1 MKIGFIG
8 AGNMASA
15 IVEGMVQKGFSKPE
29 NIYLY
34 DIATEKVQAFAEK
47 IGAHALSDPQEVIKT
62 VDTLILAVK
71 PNVIKGVLLEAKD
84 AILQNDPLIVSIAA
98 GMRWSVKVQRLFA
111 EIQVPQKKTSQR
123 SLIYLMQS
131 AKPGR

>member
-47 IGAHALSDPQEVIKT
+47 SALMHLVIRK
-62 VDTLILAVK
+62 K
-71 PNVIKGVLLEAKD
+71 LLK
-84 AILQNDPLIVSIAA
+84 
-98 GMRWSVKVQRLFA
+98 
-111 EIQVPQKKTSQR
+111 
-123 SLIYLMQS
+123 QS
-131 AKPGR
+131 TP

>member
-34 DIATEKVQAFAEK
+34 DIATKKVQAFAEK
-47 IGAHALSDPQEVIKT
+47 IGAHALNFSGQTKC
-62 VDTLILAVK
+62 
-71 PNVIKGVLLEAKD
+71 
-84 AILQNDPLIVSIAA
+84 
-98 GMRWSVKVQRLFA
+98 
-111 EIQVPQKKTSQR
+111 
-123 SLIYLMQS
+123 Y
-131 AKPGR
+131 